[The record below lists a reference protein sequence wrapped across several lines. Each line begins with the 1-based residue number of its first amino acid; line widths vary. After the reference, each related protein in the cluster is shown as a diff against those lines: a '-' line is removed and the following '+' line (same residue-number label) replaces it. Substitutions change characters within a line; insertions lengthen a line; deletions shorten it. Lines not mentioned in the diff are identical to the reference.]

1 MNQEGERTVQ
11 RPRHNPYK
19 TLVSYFK
26 YMEGEEVIVELKN
39 GRQIEGVLQN
49 MEDPSMSVT
58 LALPQSHSLTSTTT
72 MPSQSTTSIGLSSNN
87 HDSTNSTE
95 TTTTDR
101 TDTTS
106 SPEAVVALHH
116 NRICHIRGSCIRYIH
131 LPNDFVSILRT
142 QQDRERT
149 ARQRYQRGIRK
160 T

>member
-1 MNQEGERTVQ
+1 
-11 RPRHNPYK
+11 
-19 TLVSYFK
+19 
-26 YMEGEEVIVELKN
+26 MEGEEVIVELKN
-39 GRQIEGVLQN
+39 GRQIEGILQT

-58 LALPQSHSLTSTTT
+58 LALSQSHSLTSTTT
-72 MPSQSTTSIGLSSNN
+72 MPSQSTTTSTN
-87 HDSTNSTE
+87 DSTM
-95 TTTTDR
+95 TTTT

-106 SPEAVVALHH
+106 SPVVALHH